1 MNQPAPYGAGFF
13 SFYSPPQLKTKYLGL
28 KGGKKEISRNLLISK
43 NIAARLATYAKSGK
57 FLIYIAANQV
67 TVTIAIVNLGYVGE
81 ELRAL
86 NPLQGEG
93 CLHSAIGV

>member
-1 MNQPAPYGAGFF
+1 MEQAFF
-13 SFYSPPQLKTKYLGL
+13 LFIPHPSQLKTKYLEIW
-28 KGGKKEISRNLLISK
+28 GGVKKEISRNLLISK

-57 FLIYIAANQV
+57 FLVHITANKISIAV
-67 TVTIAIVNLGYVGE
+67 AIVNLGYVGE